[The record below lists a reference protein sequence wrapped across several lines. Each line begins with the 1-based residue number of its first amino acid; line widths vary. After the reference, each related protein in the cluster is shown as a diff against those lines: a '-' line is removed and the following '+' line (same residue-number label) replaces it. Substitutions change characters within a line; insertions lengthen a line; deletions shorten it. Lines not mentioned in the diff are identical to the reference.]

1 MPGILCG
8 KYTRLN
14 AIKSL
19 APIDLAARI
28 YVGGIVFITEYK
40 GKIMKGNRMC
50 VIAITVPVTL
60 LINSRRLPSA
70 IIPIHTRKSFTTP

>member
-14 AIKSL
+14 AMKSL
-19 APIDLAARI
+19 APIDFAARI
-28 YVGGIVFITEYK
+28 YVGGIVFITEYN
-40 GKIMKGNRMC
+40 GKIINGNRMC

-60 LINSRRLPSA
+60 LISSSRFPSA
-70 IIPIHTRKSFTTP
+70 IIPIQTRKSFITP